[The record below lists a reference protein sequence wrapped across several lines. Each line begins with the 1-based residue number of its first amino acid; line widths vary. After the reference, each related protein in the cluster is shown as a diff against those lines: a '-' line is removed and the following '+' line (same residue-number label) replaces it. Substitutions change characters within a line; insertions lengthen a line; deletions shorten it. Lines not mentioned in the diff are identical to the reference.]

1 MESAGQRI
9 ERALERAFTAIRD
22 KNGPPRLG
30 EALRYAVFPGGA
42 RLRPRLTIAVAEAL
56 GDPDPALTDAAAV
69 GLELVHCAS
78 LVHDDLPSFDN
89 ASTRRGRPSVHAA
102 FDEAT
107 ALLTGDGLIV
117 MGFQALAMAKTEH
130 RERIVDLV
138 LCLSRGVGHPNGIV
152 AGQAWEAEPG
162 VRLFAY
168 HRAKTASLFEAA
180 CALGAASVGHDPGPW
195 RVVGELL
202 GRAYQVADDLADAV
216 ESEATTGKTA
226 KRDREHGRPSAYERL
241 GEVECRRLVERLLV
255 DASNAVPKCPGR
267 EPLREW
273 LGQVTLGVLSIRLPG
288 LASAA
293 LPTARPVE
301 TALAVAK

>member
-1 MESAGQRI
+1 MRI
-9 ERALERAFTAIRD
+9 ESALERAFVAMRD

-30 EALRYAVFPGGA
+30 SALRYAVFPGGA

-56 GDPDPALTDAAAV
+56 GDPDPGLTDAAAV

-78 LVHDDLPSFDN
+78 LVHDDMPCFDD
-89 ASTRRGRPSVHAA
+89 ASMRRGRPSVHAA
-102 FDEAT
+102 FDEPT

-117 MGFQALAMAKTEH
+117 LAFQALAQAKTDH
-130 RERIVDLV
+130 RDRIADLV
-138 LCLSRGVGHPNGIV
+138 LCLARGVGHPGGIV

-180 CALGAASVGHDPGPW
+180 CALGAVSAGHEPGPW

-216 ESEATTGKTA
+216 ESESTTGKTA

-241 GEVECRRLVERLLV
+241 GEIECRRLVERLLA
-255 DASNAVPKCPGR
+255 DASNAVPECPGR

-273 LGQVTLGVLSIRLPG
+273 LCQVTLGVLSIRLPG
-288 LASAA
+288 LASPAQ
-293 LPTARPVE
+293 ARPTE
-301 TALAVAK
+301 AHLALAK